1 MISKRSYEKLKNEY
15 GNISSWTIWEPPTH
29 NAKSDTSN
37 IDFFEN
43 NDIYNKLNNKYVFVG
58 LNASSTHG
66 IQESKPWINFHSSY
80 RYQNDYKLRYA
91 LMNTK
96 FWGSY
101 ITDIIKYY
109 PEVDSTKVMNYLKQH
124 NDVVENNIG
133 EFKKEMAILSNDK
146 PIIIAVGND
155 SFNILN
161 QYLSNEYKIVK
172 IPHYSMHISK
182 EDYRT
187 RVLEKLSNIEKNMK

>member
-1 MISKRSYEKLKNEY
+1 
-15 GNISSWTIWEPPTH
+15 
-29 NAKSDTSN
+29 
-37 IDFFEN
+37 
-43 NDIYNKLNNKYVFVG
+43 
-58 LNASSTHG
+58 
-66 IQESKPWINFHSSY
+66 
-80 RYQNDYKLRYA
+80 
-91 LMNTK
+91 MNTK

-133 EFKKEMAILSNDK
+133 EFKREMAILSNDK

-187 RVLEKLSNIEKNMK
+187 RVLEKLSNIEKNME